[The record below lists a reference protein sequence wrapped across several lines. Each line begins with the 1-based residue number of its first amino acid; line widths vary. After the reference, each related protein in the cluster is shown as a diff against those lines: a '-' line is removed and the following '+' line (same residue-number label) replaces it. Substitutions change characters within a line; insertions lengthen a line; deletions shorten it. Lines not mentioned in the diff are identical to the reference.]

1 MNHEGMYNTTIPYGV
16 GGGKKLIYTYNCS
29 IKLEGKCWK
38 KAFMFKIPWKMI
50 SFDAKLKFW

>member
-50 SFDAKLKFW
+50 SFDA